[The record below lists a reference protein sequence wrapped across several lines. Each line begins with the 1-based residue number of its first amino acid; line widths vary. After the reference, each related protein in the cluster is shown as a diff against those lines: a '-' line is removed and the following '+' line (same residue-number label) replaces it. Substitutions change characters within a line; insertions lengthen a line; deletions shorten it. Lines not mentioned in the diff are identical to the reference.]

1 MVVQGIEGLTDRGL
15 VQHADVVRTLLEVAG
30 AETETI
36 QGVDLRERR
45 REYAIS
51 QSPEDSLD
59 PLLEHNP
66 DYDISRFP
74 AEPYS
79 VIQDGEFKYY
89 GFPDEPELYR
99 VPDERENVIEEY
111 PDVAARLDE
120 HLTGWLERE
129 GERVGSGETIEV
141 DESTRERLAD
151 LGYLDSE
158 M

>member
-1 MVVQGIEGLTDRGL
+1 LSKYTPVWR
-15 VQHADVVRTLLEVAG
+15 
-30 AETETI
+30 ETTVYYNEPH
-36 QGVDLRERR
+36 RA
-45 REYAIS
+45 YAIS

-59 PLLEHNP
+59 PLLAHNP

-74 AEPYS
+74 AEPDS

-89 GFPDEPELYR
+89 GFPGESELYR
-99 VPDERENVIEEY
+99 LLDERESVIKER

-120 HLTGWLERE
+120 HLTGWLERNC
-129 GERVGSGETIEV
+129 ERVSSGEMIEV